1 MKSEKDQFDKI
12 IQEKLSDLEAPYS
25 APDWDRMEEL
35 LDEEE
40 FDRVAADK
48 LRRVE
53 PAYDPGSWD
62 LMARRIDEAFS
73 FRHWLHRNH
82 VPELALMILLGFT
95 LIEYFVLDVSTP
107 QPPPAGEIERKIS
120 PVGEMERGISP
131 SGEIGRDVPSAVW
144 EVYQSPER
152 STPQPPP
159 AGEIGREISPAG
171 EMEGE
176 TPPAPPQASVVP
188 EASVAPRAVIAA
200 AAPSLIHTS
209 FFSEGEIPDLEPFAH
224 GSALAGI
231 EAFKAIVRKP
241 ARMYLSLYSG
251 SDFAL
256 VHTPADEA
264 FGTPG
269 YWEDTVAYAAGLS
282 FTLEGRKWSLL
293 TGLNYSRVAYRPLVP
308 VQMYG
313 TFDYLVVESFEG
325 IQNQFLNIPLQLR
338 RGFLPIRSGWDVYL
352 LAGMEANLL
361 LDGRYQIS
369 REVIES
375 SRSMAPEPNA
385 AELSLLSEKTFP
397 KGLLNGGNL
406 GDNAYLSFSG
416 GFGIERKIG
425 DRLQVFAESVY
436 SRPFFG
442 HHIGPNMDQIHRVS
456 MRIGGKVRIK

>member
-12 IQEKLSDLEAPYS
+12 IQEKLSDLEAPHS

-40 FDRVAADK
+40 FDRVAANK

-53 PAYDPGSWD
+53 PSYDPGSWD

-95 LIEYFVLDVSTP
+95 LIQYFSTP
-107 QPPPAGEIERKIS
+107 QPPPAGENERVAA
-120 PVGEMERGISP
+120 PAR
-131 SGEIGRDVPSAVW
+131 EIGRGNPPAVEKNSRAVAPSAW
-144 EVYQSPER
+144 EVFQAPEI

-159 AGEIGREISPAG
+159 AGEIGRGI
-171 EMEGE
+171 
-176 TPPAPPQASVVP
+176 PPAPPQASVIP
-188 EASVAPRAVIAA
+188 QTLVAPQAAIAA
-200 AAPSLIHTS
+200 AAPSLLQPA
-209 FFSEGEIPDLEPFAH
+209 FFPEGKIPNLEPLSQ

-251 SDFAL
+251 SDYTL
-256 VHTPADEA
+256 VHTPADEV
-264 FGTPG
+264 FGTTD

-293 TGLNYSRVAYRPLVP
+293 TGLNYSQVAYSPAVP

-313 TFDYLVVESFEG
+313 TFDYLVIESFEG
-325 IQNQFLNIPLQLR
+325 IQYQFLNIPLQLR
-338 RGFLPIRSGWDVYL
+338 RGFLPTRSGWDVYL
-352 LAGMEANLL
+352 LAGMEANLV
-361 LDGRYQIS
+361 LDSRYQIS

-375 SRSMAPEPNA
+375 SRSMEPEPNA

-397 KGLLNGGNL
+397 KGLLNNGNL

-425 DRLQVFAESVY
+425 DRLQVFAESAY

-456 MRIGGKVRIK
+456 VRIGGKVRIK

>member
-12 IQEKLSDLEAPYS
+12 IQEKLSDLEAPHS

-95 LIEYFVLDVSTP
+95 LIQYFVLDVSTP

-120 PVGEMERGISP
+120 PVGEMERGIS
-131 SGEIGRDVPSAVW
+131 
-144 EVYQSPER
+144 
-152 STPQPPP
+152 P

-209 FFSEGEIPDLEPFAH
+209 FFPEGEIPDLEPFAH

-264 FGTPG
+264 FGTSG
-269 YWEDTVAYAAGLS
+269 YWEDTLAYAAGLS

>member
-12 IQEKLSDLEAPYS
+12 IQEKLSDLEAPQS

-53 PAYDPGSWD
+53 PSYDPGNWD

-95 LIEYFVLDVSTP
+95 LIQYVVLDVSTS
-107 QPPPAGEIERKIS
+107 QPPPAGEMR
-120 PVGEMERGISP
+120 
-131 SGEIGRDVPSAVW
+131 
-144 EVYQSPER
+144 
-152 STPQPPP
+152 
-159 AGEIGREISPAG
+159 REISPAG
-171 EMEGE
+171 ENSRAAAPSAWEVFQGPE
-176 TPPAPPQASVVP
+176 QSTPQLPPAGVIGRGNPPVPPQASAVP
-188 EASVAPRAVIAA
+188 QTSVAPQAAIAA
-200 AAPSLIHTS
+200 EARSLLHPS
-209 FFSEGEIPDLEPFAH
+209 FFPKGKIPKLEPLAQ

-241 ARMYLSLYSG
+241 VRMYLSLYSG

-256 VHTPADEA
+256 VHTPADEV

-269 YWEDTVAYAAGLS
+269 YWEDTMAYAAGLS

-293 TGLNYSRVAYRPLVP
+293 TGLNYSQVAYSPAVP

-313 TFDYLVVESFEG
+313 TFDYLVIESFEG
-325 IQNQFLNIPLQLR
+325 IQYQFLNIPLQLR
-338 RGFLPIRSGWDVYL
+338 RGFLPTRSGWDVYL

-361 LDGRYQIS
+361 LDGRYQIN

-375 SRSMAPEPNA
+375 SRSMEPEPNA

-397 KGLLNGGNL
+397 KGLLNDGNL

-416 GFGIERKIG
+416 GLGIERKIG

-456 MRIGGKVRIK
+456 VRIGGKVRIK